1 MYNMYKKN
9 NSNRNETKII
19 YFSVAA
25 AALSLL
31 AANPKTV
38 KADTSIPISIQTK
51 DYEATKSYSTTKKL
65 ERIDA
70 QKDLQARDSSLNTS
84 ANSQKDLQ
92 ARDSSLNTSA
102 SSQKDLQA
110 RDSSLNT
117 SASSQKDLQARDS
130 NSDTQTY
137 KWGDLDVTYKDKII
151 TVPGTNS
158 TDKVVHLGSI
168 ADIDGINKDDIQE
181 VRFTDHLKIDSGYN
195 MFKGLTNLTKI
206 TGLENLDTSAVKDMR
221 YMFANCG
228 KLTNLD
234 LSSFDT
240 ANTSWGVEGMFQDCK
255 NLQSIKLSPKFTIA
269 NANSMKFMFDGCSS
283 LTALDLSKFDT
294 SNVTNMTS
302 TFRDCSSLTKLDLS
316 SFDTSKVN
324 DMMGMFN
331 NCSNLKELDLRS
343 FIIDPNIDK
352 GYMLDG
358 LAKLNTLKLGKSTYI
373 NDTHLNT
380 SGTWVNIGNGK
391 EDAPQANNKYLS
403 EDLIAHADD
412 ILGDTYIRPGS
423 PITVSYLDTSK
434 RSLAPDISLKGK
446 IGDDYKV
453 TAKTIP
459 GYIVKEVPDNATGV
473 FTDQQQNVKFIYSV
487 DPESTSTTTPIKA
500 ADVTVSYQD
509 ENGNQIAP
517 ETILQGNVGDGYT
530 TGTVEIPDYTLKVRP
545 ENATGFFSTE
555 PQSVTYI
562 YARNNAIPEEND
574 QNSPT
579 NSSSNNPSQKGTS
592 QTNESQNKHRL
603 NKNGVTENYT
613 IFKSSDRDSDSTNP
627 VLITHNDQ
635 EEELP
640 QTGTN
645 ERSQII
651 ELLLGFL
658 SVICSLLP
666 HYFSKK
672 KKG

>member
-1 MYNMYKKN
+1 MSQKKKPMQ
-9 NSNRNETKII
+9 TKTATMF
-19 YFSVAA
+19 FSIATA
-25 AALSLL
+25 ILSSLTVSSI
-31 AANPKTV
+31 TV
-38 KADTSIPISIQTK
+38 KADPSLPSPAQIKNKQISNTNYANSKLISKEQPNPQKQLQPKIAESTAPSAANFK
-51 DYEATKSYSTTKKL
+51 WGNLDVSYSNHVITIPSGSVDQP
-65 ERIDA
+65 R
-70 QKDLQARDSSLNTS
+70 SLALIN
-84 ANSQKDLQ
+84 
-92 ARDSSLNTSA
+92 
-102 SSQKDLQA
+102 
-110 RDSSLNT
+110 
-117 SASSQKDLQARDS
+117 
-130 NSDTQTY
+130 
-137 KWGDLDVTYKDKII
+137 
-151 TVPGTNS
+151 
-158 TDKVVHLGSI
+158 
-168 ADIDGINKDDIQE
+168 GINSGDVQE
-181 VRFTDHLKIDSGYN
+181 VRFAGSLKVNSASE
-195 MFKGLTNLTKI
+195 MFKDLTNLTKI
-206 TGLENLDTSAVKDMR
+206 TGLENVDTSATSDMR
-221 YMFANCG
+221 YMFANCPNLTSIAG
-228 KLTNLD
+228 IANLQTPKVTNMSFMFAGCSKLASLD
-234 LSSFDT
+234 LSSFNT
-240 ANTSWGVEGMFQDCK
+240 ANTRYVESMFQDCE
-255 NLQSIKLSPKFTIA
+255 NLQSIKLSPNFTIA
-269 NANSMKFMFDGCSS
+269 KVDDISRMFSGCSS
-283 LTALDLSKFDT
+283 LTALDLSMFNT
-294 SNVTNMTS
+294 SQVKKMIW
-302 TFRDCSSLTKLDLS
+302 TFKDCSSLTKLDLT
-316 SFDTSKVN
+316 SFDTSNVI
-324 DMMGMFN
+324 DMNGMFN
-331 NCSNLKELDLRS
+331 NCSSLKELDLRS
-343 FIIDPNIDK
+343 FVIDPNIDK

-412 ILGDTYIRPGS
+412 ILGDTYIRPGI

-434 RSLAPDISLKGK
+434 RSLTPDISLKGK

-530 TGTVEIPDYTLKVRP
+530 TGAKAIPGYTLKVRP
-545 ENATGFFSTE
+545 ENATSFFGTA
-555 PQSVTYI
+555 PQSVTYF

-579 NSSSNNPSQKGTS
+579 NSSSNNPSQKGAS

-613 IFKSSDRDSDSTNP
+613 IFKSSDSDSDSTNP
-627 VLITHNDQ
+627 VLITNNGQ

-658 SVICSLLP
+658 SVICSLLASC
-666 HYFSKK
+666 FSKN

>member
-1 MYNMYKKN
+1 MNSKMSQKKK
-9 NSNRNETKII
+9 SMRTKTATMF
-19 YFSVAA
+19 FSVATA
-25 AALSLL
+25 ILSSLTVSSI
-31 AANPKTV
+31 TV
-38 KADTSIPISIQTK
+38 KADPSLPSPAQIKNKQISNTNYANSKLISKEQPNPQKQLQPKIAESTAPSAANFK
-51 DYEATKSYSTTKKL
+51 WGNLDVSYSNHVIT
-65 ERIDA
+65 IPSGSVG
-70 QKDLQARDSSLNTS
+70 QPDSLAHINGI
-84 ANSQKDLQ
+84 NSDDVQEVKFTGQLKIG
-92 ARDSSLNTSA
+92 SA
-102 SSQKDLQA
+102 S
-110 RDSSLNT
+110 
-117 SASSQKDLQARDS
+117 
-130 NSDTQTY
+130 
-137 KWGDLDVTYKDKII
+137 
-151 TVPGTNS
+151 
-158 TDKVVHLGSI
+158 
-168 ADIDGINKDDIQE
+168 E
-181 VRFTDHLKIDSGYN
+181 
-195 MFKGLTNLTKI
+195 MFKDLTNLTKI
-206 TGLENLDTSAVKDMR
+206 TGLENLDTSATSDMR
-221 YMFANCG
+221 YMFADCKNLTSIDGIDNLQTTKVTNMSFMFAGCS
-228 KLTNLD
+228 KLASLD
-234 LSSFDT
+234 LSSFNT
-240 ANTSWGVEGMFQDCK
+240 ANTSYVESMFQDCE
-255 NLQSIKLSPKFTIA
+255 NLQSIKFPPDFTIA
-269 NANSMKFMFDGCSS
+269 KVDDISHMFSGYSS
-283 LTALDLSKFDT
+283 LTALDLSKFNT
-294 SNVTNMTS
+294 SQVKKMIW
-302 TFRDCSSLTKLDLS
+302 TFMDCSSLTKLDLS
-316 SFDTSKVN
+316 SFDTSNVI
-324 DMMGMFN
+324 DMNGMFN
-331 NCSNLKELDLRS
+331 NCSSLKELDLRS
-343 FIIDPNIDK
+343 FVIDPNIDK

-403 EDLIAHADD
+403 EDLIAHARD

-434 RSLAPDISLKGK
+434 RSLTPDISLKGK
-446 IGDDYKV
+446 IGADYKV
-453 TAKTIP
+453 TPKTIP

-487 DPESTSTTTPIKA
+487 DPESTSTITPIKA
-500 ADVTVSYQD
+500 ADVTVYYQD

-517 ETILQGNVGDGYT
+517 ETVLQGNVGDGYT

-545 ENATGFFSTE
+545 ENATGFFSTD

-579 NSSSNNPSQKGTS
+579 NSASNNPSQKGTS

-658 SVICSLLP
+658 SVICSLLASC
-666 HYFSKK
+666 FSKK

>member
-1 MYNMYKKN
+1 MTSKMSQKKKPMQ
-9 NSNRNETKII
+9 TKTATMF
-19 YFSVAA
+19 FSIATA
-25 AALSLL
+25 ILSSLTVSSI
-31 AANPKTV
+31 TV
-38 KADTSIPISIQTK
+38 KADPSLPSPAQIKNKQISNTNYANSKLISKEQPNPQKQLQPKIAESTAPSAANFK
-51 DYEATKSYSTTKKL
+51 WGNLDVSYSNHVITIPSGSVDQP
-65 ERIDA
+65 R
-70 QKDLQARDSSLNTS
+70 SLALIN
-84 ANSQKDLQ
+84 
-92 ARDSSLNTSA
+92 
-102 SSQKDLQA
+102 
-110 RDSSLNT
+110 
-117 SASSQKDLQARDS
+117 
-130 NSDTQTY
+130 
-137 KWGDLDVTYKDKII
+137 
-151 TVPGTNS
+151 
-158 TDKVVHLGSI
+158 
-168 ADIDGINKDDIQE
+168 GINSGDVQE
-181 VRFTDHLKIDSGYN
+181 VRFAGSLKVNSASE
-195 MFKGLTNLTKI
+195 MFKGLANLTKI
-206 TGLENLDTSAVKDMR
+206 TGLENLDTSATSDMR
-221 YMFANCG
+221 YMFADCENLTSIDGIDNLQTTKVTNMSFMFAGCS
-228 KLTNLD
+228 KLASLD
-234 LSSFDT
+234 LSSFNT
-240 ANTSWGVEGMFQDCK
+240 ANTSYVESMFQDCE
-255 NLQSIKLSPKFTIA
+255 NLQNIKFSPDFTIA
-269 NANSMKFMFDGCSS
+269 NASSMKFMFSGCSS
-283 LTALDLSKFDT
+283 LTALDLSMFNT
-294 SNVTNMTS
+294 SQVKKMIW
-302 TFRDCSSLTKLDLS
+302 TFKDCSSLTKLDLT
-316 SFDTSKVN
+316 SFDTSNVI
-324 DMMGMFN
+324 DMNGMFN
-331 NCSNLKELDLRS
+331 NCSSLKELDLRS
-343 FIIDPNIDK
+343 FVIDPNIDK

-358 LAKLNTLKLGKSTYI
+358 LAKLNTLKLGKNTYI

-434 RSLAPDISLKGK
+434 RSLTPDISLKGK

-453 TAKTIP
+453 TPKTIP
-459 GYIVKEVPDNATGV
+459 GYILKEVPDNATGV

-487 DPESTSTTTPIKA
+487 DLESTSTTTPIKA

-530 TGTVEIPDYTLKVRP
+530 TGAKAIPGYTLKVRP
-545 ENATGFFSTE
+545 ENATSFFGTA

-592 QTNESQNKHRL
+592 QTNESQNKHKPRT
-603 NKNGVTENYT
+603 NGVTENYT
-613 IFKSSDRDSDSTNP
+613 IFKSANNDSDPTNP
-627 VLITHNDQ
+627 VLITNNGQ

-666 HYFSKK
+666 RYFSKK

>member
-1 MYNMYKKN
+1 MSKKKDL
-9 NSNRNETKII
+9 NRTKTSKI

-31 AANPKTV
+31 AISPQTT
-38 KADTSIPISIQTK
+38 KADEIVPSSTSV
-51 DYEATKSYSTTKKL
+51 TKSPTTTG
-65 ERIDA
+65 
-70 QKDLQARDSSLNTS
+70 QNNNKDNLAIAKTDTKQEVISPKNLPPKDSELHTQSATSFKWGNLDVSYNNHVITIPSGSVDQPGSLAHINGI
-84 ANSQKDLQ
+84 
-92 ARDSSLNTSA
+92 
-102 SSQKDLQA
+102 
-110 RDSSLNT
+110 
-117 SASSQKDLQARDS
+117 
-130 NSDTQTY
+130 NSD
-137 KWGDLDVTYKDKII
+137 DV
-151 TVPGTNS
+151 
-158 TDKVVHLGSI
+158 
-168 ADIDGINKDDIQE
+168 QE
-181 VRFTDHLKIDSGYN
+181 VRFSGSLKVNSASE
-195 MFKGLTNLTKI
+195 MFKGLANLTKI
-206 TGLENLDTSAVKDMR
+206 TGLENLDTSATSDMR
-221 YMFANCG
+221 YMFADCKNLTSIDGIDNLQTTKVTNMLYMFEDCG

-240 ANTSWGVEGMFQDCK
+240 TNTQYVEGMFQGCE
-255 NLQSIKLSPKFTIA
+255 NLQNIKFSPDFTIA
-269 NANSMKFMFDGCSS
+269 NASSMKFMFSGCSS
-283 LTALDLSKFDT
+283 LTALDLSKFNT
-294 SNVTNMTS
+294 SNVTNMIRV
-302 TFRDCSSLTKLDLS
+302 FEDCSSLTKLDLS

-517 ETILQGNVGDGYT
+517 ETILQGNLGDGYT
-530 TGTVEIPDYTLKVRP
+530 TGAKAIPGYTLKVRP
-545 ENATGFFSTE
+545 ENATSFFGTA

-562 YARNNAIPEEND
+562 YVKDEPQANTSPEHSG
-574 QNSPT
+574 QNSST
-579 NSSSNNPSQKGTS
+579 NSAS
-592 QTNESQNKHRL
+592 QTQSKAKNPHQNK
-603 NKNGVTENYT
+603 NNSTSNGITENYT
-613 IFKSSDRDSDSTNP
+613 IFKPAESEPDSTKS
-627 VLITHNDQ
+627 VLFTDNGRH
-635 EEELP
+635 EKLP

-645 ERSQII
+645 KHSQITM
-651 ELLLGFL
+651 LLLGFMA
-658 SVICSLLP
+658 VIGSLFSNC
-666 HYFSKK
+666 FSKK
-672 KKG
+672 KKD

>member
-1 MYNMYKKN
+1 MSQKKK
-9 NSNRNETKII
+9 SMRTKTATMF
-19 YFSVAA
+19 FSVATA
-25 AALSLL
+25 ILSSLTVSSI
-31 AANPKTV
+31 TV
-38 KADTSIPISIQTK
+38 KADPSLPSPAQIKNKQISNTNYANSKLISKEQPNPQKQLQPKIAESTAPSAANFK
-51 DYEATKSYSTTKKL
+51 WGNLDVSYSNHVITIPSGSVDQP
-65 ERIDA
+65 R
-70 QKDLQARDSSLNTS
+70 SLALIN
-84 ANSQKDLQ
+84 
-92 ARDSSLNTSA
+92 
-102 SSQKDLQA
+102 
-110 RDSSLNT
+110 
-117 SASSQKDLQARDS
+117 
-130 NSDTQTY
+130 
-137 KWGDLDVTYKDKII
+137 
-151 TVPGTNS
+151 
-158 TDKVVHLGSI
+158 
-168 ADIDGINKDDIQE
+168 GINSGDVQE
-181 VRFTDHLKIDSGYN
+181 VRFAGSLKVNSASE
-195 MFKGLTNLTKI
+195 MFKDLTNLTKI
-206 TGLENLDTSAVKDMR
+206 TGLENVDTSATSDMR
-221 YMFANCG
+221 YMFANCPNLTSIAG
-228 KLTNLD
+228 IANLQTPKVTNMSFMFAGCSKLASLD
-234 LSSFDT
+234 LSSFYT
-240 ANTSWGVEGMFQDCK
+240 ANTRYVESMFQDCE
-255 NLQSIKLSPKFTIA
+255 NLQSIKLSPNFTIA
-269 NANSMKFMFDGCSS
+269 KVDDISRMFSGCSS
-283 LTALDLSKFDT
+283 LTALDLSMFNT
-294 SNVTNMTS
+294 SQVKKMIW
-302 TFRDCSSLTKLDLS
+302 TFKDCSSLTKLDLT
-316 SFDTSKVN
+316 SFDTSNVI
-324 DMMGMFN
+324 DMNGMFN
-331 NCSNLKELDLRS
+331 NCSSLKELDLRS
-343 FIIDPNIDK
+343 FVIDPNIDK

-412 ILGDTYIRPGS
+412 ILGDTYIRPGI

-434 RSLAPDISLKGK
+434 RSIAPDISLKGK

-459 GYIVKEVPDNATGV
+459 GYIIKEVPDNATGG

-530 TGTVEIPDYTLKVRP
+530 TGAKAIPGYTLKVRP
-545 ENATGFFSTE
+545 ENATSFFGTA

-562 YARNNAIPEEND
+562 YARNNVIPEEND

-603 NKNGVTENYT
+603 HTNGVTENYT
-613 IFKSSDRDSDSTNP
+613 IFKSSDSDSDSTNP
-627 VLITHNDQ
+627 VLITNNGQ

-651 ELLLGFL
+651 ELLLGLL
-658 SVICSLLP
+658 SLISSLLP

>member
-1 MYNMYKKN
+1 MNSKMSQKKKPM
-9 NSNRNETKII
+9 RTKTAIMF
-19 YFSVAA
+19 FSVATA
-25 AALSLL
+25 ILSSLTVSSI
-31 AANPKTV
+31 TV
-38 KADTSIPISIQTK
+38 KADPSLPSSTQIKNKQTNNTNYANSKLISKEQPNPQKQLQPKIAESTAPSVANFK
-51 DYEATKSYSTTKKL
+51 WGNLDVSYS
-65 ERIDA
+65 
-70 QKDLQARDSSLNTS
+70 NH
-84 ANSQKDLQ
+84 
-92 ARDSSLNTSA
+92 
-102 SSQKDLQA
+102 
-110 RDSSLNT
+110 
-117 SASSQKDLQARDS
+117 
-130 NSDTQTY
+130 
-137 KWGDLDVTYKDKII
+137 II
-151 TVPGTNS
+151 TVPS
-158 TDKVVHLGSI
+158 GSVGQPDSLAHI
-168 ADIDGINKDDIQE
+168 NGINSDDVQE
-181 VRFTDHLKIDSGYN
+181 VKFTGQLKIGSASE
-195 MFKGLTNLTKI
+195 MFKDLTNLTKI
-206 TGLENLDTSAVKDMR
+206 TGLENLDTSATSDMR
-221 YMFANCG
+221 YMFANCQNLTSIDGIGDLQTPKVTNMLYMFEDCG

-240 ANTSWGVEGMFQDCK
+240 TNTQYVEGMFQGCE
-255 NLQSIKLSPKFTIA
+255 NLQNIKFSPDFTIA
-269 NANSMKFMFDGCSS
+269 NASSMKFMFSGCSS
-283 LTALDLSKFDT
+283 LTALDLSKFNT
-294 SNVTNMTS
+294 SNVTNMIRV
-302 TFRDCSSLTKLDLS
+302 FEDCSSLTKLDLS

-331 NCSNLKELDLRS
+331 NCSSLKELDLRS

-358 LAKLNTLKLGKSTYI
+358 LAKLNTLKLGKNTYI

-434 RSLAPDISLKGK
+434 RPLTPDISLKGK

-453 TAKTIP
+453 TPKTIP

-530 TGTVEIPDYTLKVRP
+530 TGIVEIPDYTLKVRP

-555 PQSVTYI
+555 QQSVTYI
-562 YARNNAIPEEND
+562 YAQNNAIPEEND
-574 QNSPT
+574 QNSPI
-579 NSSSNNPSQKGTS
+579 NSSSNNPSQNGTSTS

-613 IFKSSDRDSDSTNP
+613 IFKSSDSDSDSTNP
-627 VLITHNDQ
+627 TLITNNGQ

-651 ELLLGFL
+651 VLLLGFL
-658 SVICSLLP
+658 SVICSLLASC
-666 HYFSKK
+666 FSKK

>member
-1 MYNMYKKN
+1 MNSKMSQKKKPM
-9 NSNRNETKII
+9 RTKTATM
-19 YFSVAA
+19 FLSVATA
-25 AALSLL
+25 ILSSLTVSSI
-31 AANPKTV
+31 TV
-38 KADTSIPISIQTK
+38 KADPSLPSPAQIKNKQISNTNYANSKLISKEQPNPQKQLQPKIAESTAPSAANFK
-51 DYEATKSYSTTKKL
+51 WGNLDVSYSNHVIT
-65 ERIDA
+65 IPSGSVD
-70 QKDLQARDSSLNTS
+70 QPGSLALINGI
-84 ANSQKDLQ
+84 
-92 ARDSSLNTSA
+92 
-102 SSQKDLQA
+102 
-110 RDSSLNT
+110 
-117 SASSQKDLQARDS
+117 
-130 NSDTQTY
+130 NSD
-137 KWGDLDVTYKDKII
+137 DV
-151 TVPGTNS
+151 
-158 TDKVVHLGSI
+158 
-168 ADIDGINKDDIQE
+168 QE
-181 VRFTDHLKIDSGYN
+181 VRFAGSLKVNSASE
-195 MFKGLTNLTKI
+195 MFKGLANLTKI
-206 TGLENLDTSAVKDMR
+206 TGLENLDTSATSDMR
-221 YMFANCG
+221 YMFADCKNLTSIDGIDNLQTTKVTNMSFMFAGCS
-228 KLTNLD
+228 KLASLD
-234 LSSFDT
+234 LSSFNT
-240 ANTSWGVEGMFQDCK
+240 ANTSYVESMFQDCE
-255 NLQSIKLSPKFTIA
+255 NLQNIKFSPDFTIA
-269 NANSMKFMFDGCSS
+269 KVDDISRMFSGCSS
-283 LTALDLSKFDT
+283 LTALDLSMFNT
-294 SNVTNMTS
+294 SQVKKMIW
-302 TFRDCSSLTKLDLS
+302 TFKDCSSLTKLDLS
-316 SFDTSKVN
+316 SFDTANVI
-324 DMMGMFN
+324 DMNGMFN

-434 RSLAPDISLKGK
+434 RSLTPDISLKGK

-453 TAKTIP
+453 TPKTIP
-459 GYIVKEVPDNATGV
+459 GYIIKEVPDNATGV

-530 TGTVEIPDYTLKVRP
+530 TGAKAIPGYTLKIRP
-545 ENATGFFSTE
+545 ENATSFFGTA

-592 QTNESQNKHRL
+592 QTNESQNKHKPRT
-603 NKNGVTENYT
+603 NGVTENYT
-613 IFKSSDRDSDSTNP
+613 IFKSANNDSDPTNP

-640 QTGTN
+640 QTGTI
-645 ERSQII
+645 EHSQIVM
-651 ELLLGFL
+651 LLLGLL
-658 SVICSLLP
+658 SLISSLLP

>member
-1 MYNMYKKN
+1 MYKKN

-84 ANSQKDLQ
+84 AN
-92 ARDSSLNTSA
+92 
-102 SSQKDLQA
+102 SQKDLQA

-240 ANTSWGVEGMFQDCK
+240 ANTSWGVEGMFQDCE
-255 NLQSIKLSPKFTIA
+255 NLQTIKFSPKFTIA
-269 NANSMKFMFDGCSS
+269 KVNSMEFMFSGCSS
-283 LTALDLSKFDT
+283 LTALDLSKFNT
-294 SNVTNMTS
+294 SNVTNMIKV
-302 TFRDCSSLTKLDLS
+302 FEDCSSLTKLDLS

-324 DMMGMFN
+324 SMMAMFN
-331 NCSNLKELDLRS
+331 GCSNLKELDISS
-343 FIIDPNIDK
+343 FVIDSTIDK
-352 GYMLDG
+352 GYMLQG
-358 LAKLNTLKLGKSTYI
+358 LT
-373 NDTHLNT
+373 
-380 SGTWVNIGNGK
+380 
-391 EDAPQANNKYLS
+391 
-403 EDLIAHADD
+403 
-412 ILGDTYIRPGS
+412 
-423 PITVSYLDTSK
+423 
-434 RSLAPDISLKGK
+434 
-446 IGDDYKV
+446 
-453 TAKTIP
+453 
-459 GYIVKEVPDNATGV
+459 
-473 FTDQQQNVKFIYSV
+473 
-487 DPESTSTTTPIKA
+487 
-500 ADVTVSYQD
+500 
-509 ENGNQIAP
+509 
-517 ETILQGNVGDGYT
+517 
-530 TGTVEIPDYTLKVRP
+530 
-545 ENATGFFSTE
+545 
-555 PQSVTYI
+555 
-562 YARNNAIPEEND
+562 
-574 QNSPT
+574 
-579 NSSSNNPSQKGTS
+579 
-592 QTNESQNKHRL
+592 
-603 NKNGVTENYT
+603 
-613 IFKSSDRDSDSTNP
+613 
-627 VLITHNDQ
+627 
-635 EEELP
+635 
-640 QTGTN
+640 
-645 ERSQII
+645 
-651 ELLLGFL
+651 
-658 SVICSLLP
+658 
-666 HYFSKK
+666 
-672 KKG
+672 

>member
-1 MYNMYKKN
+1 MSKKKD
-9 NSNRNETKII
+9 SNQTEASII

-31 AANPKTV
+31 AISPQTT
-38 KADTSIPISIQTK
+38 KADKIVPSSTSV
-51 DYEATKSYSTTKKL
+51 TKSPTTTGQNNNKVNHVNAKTDTKQEVISPKNL
-65 ERIDA
+65 PP
-70 QKDLQARDSSLNTS
+70 KDSELHTQSATSFKWGNLDVSYNNHVITIPSGSVDQPGSLALINGI
-84 ANSQKDLQ
+84 
-92 ARDSSLNTSA
+92 
-102 SSQKDLQA
+102 
-110 RDSSLNT
+110 
-117 SASSQKDLQARDS
+117 
-130 NSDTQTY
+130 NSD
-137 KWGDLDVTYKDKII
+137 DV
-151 TVPGTNS
+151 
-158 TDKVVHLGSI
+158 
-168 ADIDGINKDDIQE
+168 QE
-181 VRFTDHLKIDSGYN
+181 VRFAGSLKVNSASE
-195 MFKGLTNLTKI
+195 MFKDLTNLTKI
-206 TGLENLDTSAVKDMR
+206 TGLENLDTSATSDMR
-221 YMFANCG
+221 YMFANCQNLTSIDGIGDLQTPKVTNMLYMFEDCG

-240 ANTSWGVEGMFQDCK
+240 TNTQYVEGMFQGCE
-255 NLQSIKLSPKFTIA
+255 NLQNIKFSPDFTIA
-269 NANSMKFMFDGCSS
+269 NASSMKFMFSGCSS
-283 LTALDLSKFDT
+283 LTALDLSKFNT
-294 SNVTNMTS
+294 SNVTNMIRV
-302 TFRDCSSLTKLDLS
+302 FEDCSSLTKLDLS

-331 NCSNLKELDLRS
+331 NCSSLKELDLRS

-373 NDTHLNT
+373 NDTHLKT

-434 RSLAPDISLKGK
+434 RSLTPDISLKGK

-453 TAKTIP
+453 TPKTIP

-530 TGTVEIPDYTLKVRP
+530 TGAKAIPGYTLKVRP
-545 ENATGFFSTE
+545 ENATSFFGTA

-562 YARNNAIPEEND
+562 YVKDEPQANTSPEHSG
-574 QNSPT
+574 QNSST
-579 NSSSNNPSQKGTS
+579 NSAS
-592 QTNESQNKHRL
+592 QTQSKAKNPHQNK
-603 NKNGVTENYT
+603 NNSTSNGITENYT
-613 IFKSSDRDSDSTNP
+613 IFKPAESEPDSTKS
-627 VLITHNDQ
+627 VLFTDNGRH
-635 EEELP
+635 EKLP

-645 ERSQII
+645 KHSQITM
-651 ELLLGFL
+651 LLLGFMA
-658 SVICSLLP
+658 IIGSLFSNC
-666 HYFSKK
+666 FSKK
-672 KKG
+672 KKD

>member
-1 MYNMYKKN
+1 MSQKKK
-9 NSNRNETKII
+9 SMRTKTATMF
-19 YFSVAA
+19 FSVATA
-25 AALSLL
+25 ILSSLTVSSI
-31 AANPKTV
+31 TV
-38 KADTSIPISIQTK
+38 KADPSLPSPAQIKNKQISNTNYANSKLISKEQPNPQKQLQPKIAESTAPSAANFK
-51 DYEATKSYSTTKKL
+51 WGNLDVSYSNHVIT
-65 ERIDA
+65 IPSGSVG
-70 QKDLQARDSSLNTS
+70 QPDSLAHIN
-84 ANSQKDLQ
+84 
-92 ARDSSLNTSA
+92 
-102 SSQKDLQA
+102 
-110 RDSSLNT
+110 
-117 SASSQKDLQARDS
+117 
-130 NSDTQTY
+130 
-137 KWGDLDVTYKDKII
+137 
-151 TVPGTNS
+151 
-158 TDKVVHLGSI
+158 
-168 ADIDGINKDDIQE
+168 GINSDDIQE
-181 VRFTDHLKIDSGYN
+181 VKFTGQLKIGSASE
-195 MFKGLTNLTKI
+195 MFKDLTNLTKI
-206 TGLENLDTSAVKDMR
+206 TGLENLDTSATSDMR
-221 YMFANCG
+221 YMFANCQNLTSIDG
-228 KLTNLD
+228 IDNLQTTKVTNMSFMFAGCSKLASLD
-234 LSSFDT
+234 LSSFNT
-240 ANTSWGVEGMFQDCK
+240 ANTSYVESMFQDCE
-255 NLQSIKLSPKFTIA
+255 NLQNIKFSPDFTIA
-269 NANSMKFMFDGCSS
+269 NASSMKFMFSGCSS
-283 LTALDLSKFDT
+283 LTALDLSKFNT
-294 SNVTNMTS
+294 SNVTSMIRV
-302 TFRDCSSLTKLDLS
+302 FEDCSSLTKLDLS

-358 LAKLNTLKLGKSTYI
+358 LTKLNTLKLGKNTYI

-434 RSLAPDISLKGK
+434 RSLTPDISLKGK

-530 TGTVEIPDYTLKVRP
+530 TGAKAIPGYTLKIRP
-545 ENATGFFSTE
+545 ENATSFFGTA

-592 QTNESQNKHRL
+592 QTNESQNKHKPRT
-603 NKNGVTENYT
+603 NGVTENYT
-613 IFKSSDRDSDSTNP
+613 IFKSANNDSDPTNP
-627 VLITHNDQ
+627 VLITNNGQ

-658 SVICSLLP
+658 SVICSLLASC
-666 HYFSKK
+666 FSKK

>member
-1 MYNMYKKN
+1 MSKKKD
-9 NSNRNETKII
+9 SNQTEASII

-31 AANPKTV
+31 AISPQTT
-38 KADTSIPISIQTK
+38 KADKIVPSSTSV
-51 DYEATKSYSTTKKL
+51 TKSPTTTGQNNNKVNHVNAKTDTKQEVISPKNL
-65 ERIDA
+65 PP
-70 QKDLQARDSSLNTS
+70 KDSELHTQSATSFKWGNLDVSYNNHVITIPSGSVDQPGSLALINGI
-84 ANSQKDLQ
+84 
-92 ARDSSLNTSA
+92 
-102 SSQKDLQA
+102 
-110 RDSSLNT
+110 
-117 SASSQKDLQARDS
+117 
-130 NSDTQTY
+130 NSD
-137 KWGDLDVTYKDKII
+137 DV
-151 TVPGTNS
+151 
-158 TDKVVHLGSI
+158 
-168 ADIDGINKDDIQE
+168 QE
-181 VRFTDHLKIDSGYN
+181 VRFAGSLKVNSASE
-195 MFKGLTNLTKI
+195 MFKDLTNLTKI
-206 TGLENLDTSAVKDMR
+206 TGLENLDTSATSDMR
-221 YMFANCG
+221 YMFANCQNLTSIDGIGDLQTPKVTNMLYMFEDCG

-240 ANTSWGVEGMFQDCK
+240 TNTQYVEGMFQGCE
-255 NLQSIKLSPKFTIA
+255 NLQNIKFSPDFTIA
-269 NANSMKFMFDGCSS
+269 NASSMKFMFSGCSS
-283 LTALDLSKFDT
+283 LTALDLSKFNT
-294 SNVTNMTS
+294 SNVTNMIRV
-302 TFRDCSSLTKLDLS
+302 FEDCSSLTKLDLS

-331 NCSNLKELDLRS
+331 NCSSLKELDLRS

-373 NDTHLNT
+373 NDTHLKT

-434 RSLAPDISLKGK
+434 RSLTPDISLKGK

-453 TAKTIP
+453 TPKTIP

-545 ENATGFFSTE
+545 ANATGFFSTK

-579 NSSSNNPSQKGTS
+579 NSSSNNLSQKGTS
-592 QTNESQNKHRL
+592 QTNESQNKHKPRT
-603 NKNGVTENYT
+603 NGVTENYT
-613 IFKSSDRDSDSTNP
+613 IFKSSDSDSDSTNP
-627 VLITHNDQ
+627 VLITNNGQ

-651 ELLLGFL
+651 VLLLGFL
-658 SVICSLLP
+658 SVICSLLTSC
-666 HYFSKK
+666 FSKN

>member
-1 MYNMYKKN
+1 MSKKKD
-9 NSNRNETKII
+9 SNQTEASII

-31 AANPKTV
+31 AISPQTT
-38 KADTSIPISIQTK
+38 KADEIVPSSTSV
-51 DYEATKSYSTTKKL
+51 TKSPTTTGQNNNKVNLATAETNAKQEVISPKNL
-65 ERIDA
+65 PP
-70 QKDLQARDSSLNTS
+70 KDSELHTQS
-84 ANSQKDLQ
+84 ATNF
-92 ARDSSLNTSA
+92 
-102 SSQKDLQA
+102 
-110 RDSSLNT
+110 
-117 SASSQKDLQARDS
+117 
-130 NSDTQTY
+130 
-137 KWGDLDVTYKDKII
+137 KWGNLDVSYNNHVI
-151 TVPGTNS
+151 TIPSGSVDQPGSLALIN
-158 TDKVVHLGSI
+158 
-168 ADIDGINKDDIQE
+168 GINSGDVQE
-181 VRFTDHLKIDSGYN
+181 VRFAGSLKVNSASE
-195 MFKGLTNLTKI
+195 MFKGLANLTKI
-206 TGLENLDTSAVKDMR
+206 TGLENLDTSATSDMR
-221 YMFANCG
+221 YMFADCKNLTSIDGIDNLQTTKVTNMSFMFAGCS
-228 KLTNLD
+228 KLASLD
-234 LSSFDT
+234 LSSFNT
-240 ANTSWGVEGMFQDCK
+240 ANTSYVESMFQDCE
-255 NLQSIKLSPKFTIA
+255 NLQNIKFSPDFTIA
-269 NANSMKFMFDGCSS
+269 NASSMKFMFSGCSS
-283 LTALDLSKFDT
+283 LTALDLSKFNT
-294 SNVTNMTS
+294 SNVTSMIRV
-302 TFRDCSSLTKLDLS
+302 FEDCSSLTKLDLS

-331 NCSNLKELDLRS
+331 NCSSLKELDLRS

-358 LAKLNTLKLGKSTYI
+358 LTKLNTLKLGKNTYI

-530 TGTVEIPDYTLKVRP
+530 TGAKAIPGYTLKVRP
-545 ENATGFFSTE
+545 ENATSFFGTA

-562 YARNNAIPEEND
+562 YARNNVIPEEND

-603 NKNGVTENYT
+603 HTNGVTENYT
-613 IFKSSDRDSDSTNP
+613 IFKSSDSDSDSTNP
-627 VLITHNDQ
+627 VLITNNGQ

-651 ELLLGFL
+651 VLLLGFL
-658 SVICSLLP
+658 SVICSLLASC
-666 HYFSKK
+666 FSKK